1 MLWVPNL
8 YYLAYKKGELQEIEE
23 ICEKPME
30 ALGYAKFDPKITEDQ
45 EMLTKSAD
53 EIWPYFSFE
62 PPQLQDFKGLSEEEL
77 SNVMNGKS
85 KLPWADY
92 AAGSICWSLQIIK
105 LTLEQLCYQP

>member
-1 MLWVPNL
+1 
-8 YYLAYKKGELQEIEE
+8 
-23 ICEKPME
+23 ME

-62 PPQLQDFKGLSEEEL
+62 PPQSQDFKGLSEEEL

-85 KLPWADY
+85 KLP
-92 AAGSICWSLQIIK
+92 
-105 LTLEQLCYQP
+105 